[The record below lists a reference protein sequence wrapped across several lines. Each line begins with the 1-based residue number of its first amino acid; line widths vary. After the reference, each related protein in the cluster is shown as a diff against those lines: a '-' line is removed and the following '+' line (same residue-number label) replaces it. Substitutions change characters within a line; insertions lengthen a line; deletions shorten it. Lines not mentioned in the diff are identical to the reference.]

1 MKLIHHVTTTV
12 VDIRRETPRITV
24 YELADPDGWDLPP
37 FTPGSHIDVFLDDRT
52 ARQYSLCGP
61 GSRPDRYRIAVQ
73 REDAGRGGSRAIHE
87 GWTLGTIVPVSL
99 PRNTFHM
106 GDGHMGDGAAH
117 RILVAGGIG
126 ITPII
131 AMAEALAGSGARF
144 ELHYAARSPE
154 EAAFRDALENGPFS
168 DRVTFHYSNGH
179 DGKGNGGKRAGRLDL
194 PGLLA
199 AAAPGTHTYICGPKP
214 MIDEAR
220 DVAEATGRDDI
231 HLEQFGAH
239 ATITPGAE
247 TAYVV
252 DLARSGGSVEVAVG
266 QTMLDALRQA
276 GVEIEASCHAGVCTS
291 CKTRYLAGSPLHKDL
306 VMSPADRR
314 EFVTPCVS
322 EVMGAR
328 IVLDL

>member
-12 VDIRRETPRITV
+12 VDVRRETPRITV

-52 ARQYSLCGP
+52 VRQYSLCGS
-61 GSRPDRYRIAVQ
+61 GARPDRYRIAVQ
-73 REDAGRGGSRAIHE
+73 REEGGRGGSRAIHAD
-87 GWTLGTIVPVSL
+87 WAPGTIVAVSL
-99 PRNTFHM
+99 PRNTFHLR
-106 GDGHMGDGAAH
+106 DGADH

-126 ITPII
+126 ITPIV
-131 AMAEALAGSGARF
+131 AMAEDLAGRGESF
-144 ELHYAARSPE
+144 ELHYAARSPD
-154 EAAFRDALENGPFS
+154 EAAFRGTLEGAPFS
-168 DRVTFHYSNGH
+168 DRVTFHYRSGP
-179 DGKGNGGKRAGRLDL
+179 GAGRLDL
-194 PGLLA
+194 SGLLA
-199 AAAPGTHTYICGPKP
+199 AAAPGTHAYVCGPVP

-220 DVAEATGRDDI
+220 GFAEATGRDDI
-231 HLEQFGAH
+231 HVEQFGAH

-247 TAYVV
+247 TAYLV
-252 DLARSGGSVEVAVG
+252 DLARSGGTVEVAAG
-266 QTMLDALRQA
+266 QTMLEALRQA

-291 CKTRYLAGSPLHKDL
+291 CKTRYLAGAPLHKDL

-322 EVMGAR
+322 EVVGAR